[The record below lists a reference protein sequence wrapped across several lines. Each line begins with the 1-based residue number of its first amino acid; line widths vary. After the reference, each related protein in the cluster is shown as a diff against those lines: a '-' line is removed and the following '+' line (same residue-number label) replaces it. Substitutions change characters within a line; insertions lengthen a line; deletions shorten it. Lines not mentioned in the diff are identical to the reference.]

1 MVTKI
6 GSKVG
11 AYMNQKKNK
20 IIFFTYFNT
29 KDDDVIYDVI
39 IEEPVWKWC
48 QNYRH
53 EFSNDQF
60 AELPV
65 FKAYLTIFIFKQ
77 IDRANFAVRG
87 PSSFLK

>member
-11 AYMNQKKNK
+11 AYMNHKKNK

-39 IEEPVWKWC
+39 IKEPAWKLC

-65 FKAYLTIFIFKQ
+65 FKSYSTIFIFKQ

-87 PSSFLK
+87 PSLFMQ